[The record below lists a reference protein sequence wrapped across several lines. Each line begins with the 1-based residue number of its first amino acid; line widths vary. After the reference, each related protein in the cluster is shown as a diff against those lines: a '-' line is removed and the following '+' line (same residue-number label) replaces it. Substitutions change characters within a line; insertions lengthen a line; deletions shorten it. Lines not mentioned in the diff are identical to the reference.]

1 MPMTTF
7 SRVASLLTFQLLFL
21 STRVAGFQNC
31 RAFNARHETVIFT
44 TNDDENNDTPFS
56 VPLSTESSSP
66 IQEGFNPLAYQK
78 GDKKANMNS
87 ATKLDIRSMRMSSL
101 TGDLLNAIGDA
112 TATRQLL
119 EENRDFL
126 LEPLEVPDSLAASA
140 SDIYT
145 PNMTRSERYQAYREN
160 VEARLANSKNGQ
172 ARAVLTAMKD
182 FVLEFEEK
190 GPE

>member
-1 MPMTTF
+1 MPVLNF

-21 STRVAGFQNC
+21 SIRVTGFQNC
-31 RAFNARHETVIFT
+31 RASNTRHQTIRFNA
-44 TNDDENNDTPFS
+44 NDDETNESPFS
-56 VPLSTESSSP
+56 VPLSTEPSSP
-66 IQEGFNPLAYQK
+66 IQEGFNPLTYQK

-112 TATRQLL
+112 TATRKLL

-145 PNMTRSERYQAYREN
+145 PNMTRSERYRAYREN

-190 GPE
+190 RPE